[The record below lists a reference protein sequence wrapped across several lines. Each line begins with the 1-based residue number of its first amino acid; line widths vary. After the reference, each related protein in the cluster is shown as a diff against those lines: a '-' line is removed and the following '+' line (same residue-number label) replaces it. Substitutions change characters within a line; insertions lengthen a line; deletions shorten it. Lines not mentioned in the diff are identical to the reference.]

1 MGAASSILASYAD
14 VMRVGGNIFCTQKI
28 FTNNSNFRP
37 QSTLAKTTS
46 TAPAL
51 NTSASPMKQQDNTTD
66 IKKEDDNEDNEGGED
81 MENEEKENKLAA

>member
-66 IKKEDDNEDNEGGED
+66 IKKEVVAKNGINIL
-81 MENEEKENKLAA
+81 KLFHICGVINP